1 MAIAER
7 RYIPV
12 KVLLVDDH
20 TLFRE
25 GMANLF
31 AANDINVVGMA
42 GNGMEA
48 LERARN
54 LRPDVILMDIY
65 MPGCDGI
72 VATRLIKAEM
82 PEVKIV
88 MLTASEEDDNLFDAI
103 KNGACGYLFKK
114 LQSEELLELL
124 AALEK
129 DEPPLAPGLAM
140 KVLKELA
147 TRGEQSEEALPAV
160 EESEKLTARQMSI
173 LALVAKGHTYRQVAE
188 TLCFS
193 ERTIKYEI
201 KQILERLQL
210 KSRSEAIAYAA
221 GIGLTGGKTE

>member
-1 MAIAER
+1 M
-7 RYIPV
+7 

-31 AANDINVVGMA
+31 AANDIDVVGMA

-48 LERARN
+48 LEKARN

-72 VATRLIKAEM
+72 IATRLIKAEM

-103 KNGACGYLFKK
+103 KNGACGYLLKK
-114 LQSEELLELL
+114 LQAEELIELL

-147 TRGEQSEEALPAV
+147 SRDEQSEEV
-160 EESEKLTARQMSI
+160 LTADEKSGTLTPRQTAI
-173 LALVAKGHTYRQVAE
+173 LALVAKGQTYRQVAE
-188 TLCFS
+188 ALRFS
-193 ERTIKYEI
+193 ERTIKSEI

-221 GIGLTGGKTE
+221 EIGLTGGKTE